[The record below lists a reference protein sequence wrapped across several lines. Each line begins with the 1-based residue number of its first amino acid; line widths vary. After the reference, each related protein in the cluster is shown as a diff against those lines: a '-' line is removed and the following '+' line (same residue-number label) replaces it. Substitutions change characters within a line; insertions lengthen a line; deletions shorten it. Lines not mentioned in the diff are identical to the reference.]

1 MELIDIYTELRDI
14 KGKDYRKTILRRLT
28 SDPARRQLLKLGGHD
43 VDEKVSEETV
53 LDILETVMLT
63 PMFFFRVY
71 EARIAELTRP
81 CQPGS

>member
-63 PMFFFRVY
+63 PMFSP
-71 EARIAELTRP
+71 ALTLTMP
-81 CQPGS
+81 SVVFLAPK